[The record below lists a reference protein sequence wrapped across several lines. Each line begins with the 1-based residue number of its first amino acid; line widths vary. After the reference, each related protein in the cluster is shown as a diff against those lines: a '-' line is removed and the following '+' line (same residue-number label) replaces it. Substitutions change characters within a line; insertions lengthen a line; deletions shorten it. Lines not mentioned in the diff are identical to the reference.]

1 MDEQP
6 SDLHAL
12 PALQQRLIFG
22 GVLGAVFMSAM
33 DATIVAT
40 ALPEIVSK
48 LGGFEHYT
56 FVATAYFI
64 GCIMAIPI
72 TGKLIDTYGRKWFY
86 IGGIV
91 IFTGGSLLSGL
102 SGTMTELIW
111 FRGLQGIG
119 AGLMIANGFTILGD
133 LYSPAERGKYQ
144 SYISVIFGLSSIIG
158 PLAGGALTDY
168 LGWRWIFFINL
179 PLGIAIILLFV
190 RFLPMVQPLRQQ
202 RKIDYPG
209 ILLIVLSIVPLLLA
223 LSWGG
228 VKYPWLSPQII
239 GMIAF
244 AAAMGLVL
252 HVVERRNPAAIIPVP
267 LYKNPI
273 ILISVG
279 ATFLLGFAMY
289 SGIIFLPLWFQGV
302 QEASATASGS
312 YLTPMMVGLVVGAVA
327 SGQALSRLGGHY
339 RLQGIIGMLI
349 FAAGLWLLAS
359 LQVNTSYGTA
369 IWYMVTT
376 GFGLGITFPLYS
388 TAIQNVASL
397 QNMGAAISVV
407 PCWRFMGAALGLAV
421 LGSILVNSFA
431 TDLIAGLPSSLK
443 QAIPA
448 AAIYALAHN
457 PHGLVTGHGQAAMK
471 ELLGR
476 FGLVAPTH
484 AYQLAVHALHQAL
497 DFAITRVMFTAFIT
511 VLLALVMH
519 IFIQEIPLRRQ
530 HAPLST
536 DMTPTGICTMISRQ
550 KRK

>member
-6 SDLHAL
+6 SGLHSL

-252 HVVERRNPAAIIPVP
+252 HVVEKRHPAAIIPVP

-302 QEASATASGS
+302 HEASATASGS

-359 LQVNTSYGTA
+359 LQVNTSYATA
-369 IWYMVTT
+369 VWYMVTT

-443 QAIPA
+443 QALPA

-457 PHGLVTGHGQAAMK
+457 PHGLVTGHAQAAIK

-536 DMTPTGICTMISRQ
+536 DMTPTGICTMISRH